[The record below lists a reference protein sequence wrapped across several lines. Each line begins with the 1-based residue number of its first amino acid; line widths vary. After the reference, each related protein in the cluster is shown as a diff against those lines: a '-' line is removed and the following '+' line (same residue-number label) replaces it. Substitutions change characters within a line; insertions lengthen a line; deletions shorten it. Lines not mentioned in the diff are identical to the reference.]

1 MKKIGAPIIVLL
13 LAAVLMEPAQAQE
26 AASLA
31 PITITLNDA
40 IEMALGRNPF
50 HQASLETEAQALA
63 RLRQATARFF
73 PSLNATGTHTMKEKL
88 MTLAFAGQTFEVDFT
103 ENYQAVFT
111 LAVPLFTG
119 GQLLAGRR
127 EARLNVETAR
137 EGIRQSEQE
146 TVFNVKKAFFGCL
159 LAGEFV
165 DVAREALDLA
175 DKHYRNVK
183 NLYEVGMASKFDL
196 LRSEVQAANLRPQ
209 LIRAR
214 NELVAAELG
223 LKTILN
229 IDLGRGLKVE
239 GKLDF
244 TPVELDVEKAVVESA
259 VNRPELKQADFQVRM
274 SREMFKVARGSM
286 LPNLALSGSFNYWGD
301 RVNFRGWTNYYS
313 VNLVLNIPI
322 FNGLQEEARM
332 SEARAL
338 SRQLEWTKKGVA
350 ANVELEVRQAHL
362 NYKQARETLLS
373 QGKNIEQ
380 AREAVRLAELNF
392 NEGLATNLD
401 VTSAQVA
408 LSQARTN
415 YSQAVYDCVVS
426 LAQLEKAVGKD
437 GAARS

>member
-1 MKKIGAPIIVLL
+1 MKKVIAPILILL
-13 LAAVLMEPAQAQE
+13 LAAFFAPALEAQDDSSAAPLM
-26 AASLA
+26 
-31 PITITLNDA
+31 ITLESA

-50 HQASLETEAQALA
+50 HQASLETEAQAMA

-73 PSLNATGTHTMKEKL
+73 PTLNATGTHTLKEKL
-88 MTLAFAGQTFEVDFT
+88 MTLAFAGQEFEVDFT

-111 LAVPLFTG
+111 LAMPIFTG

-127 EARLNVETAR
+127 EAKLNVETTR

-165 DVAREALDLA
+165 DVAKEALDLA
-175 DKHYRNVK
+175 EKHYQNVK

-229 IDLGRGLKVE
+229 IDLGRGLKIE

-244 TPVELDVEKAVVESA
+244 TPVELDVEKAVLEAS

-274 SREMFKVARGSM
+274 AREMVKIARGSM
-286 LPNLALSGSFNYWGD
+286 LPSLAIGGTFNYWGNK
-301 RVNFRGWTNYYS
+301 VNFKGWTNYYS

-322 FNGLQEEARM
+322 FNGLEEEARM
-332 SEARAL
+332 SESKSL

-362 NYKQARETLLS
+362 NYKQAKETLLS
-373 QGKNIEQ
+373 QEKNIEQ
-380 AREAVRLAELNF
+380 AREAVRLAELNY
-392 NEGLATNLD
+392 NEGLVTNLD

-437 GAARS
+437 GTARS